1 MTAPA
6 LQALGALGDPSRRAI
21 FEHLTTREATV
32 TDIADRLPITR
43 SAVSQH
49 LRVLK
54 EAGLVTDHAEGRNRI
69 YRIDPRGIGAMRAWL
84 DTQWKDS
91 LDAFRA
97 FADRTASDGESPE

>member
-1 MTAPA
+1 MGNVPDEPEKPDRNRARAAHAAPSAHIVGRLTPHRNDPSDQKDTHAMTAPA

-54 EAGLVTDHAEGRNRI
+54 EAGLV
-69 YRIDPRGIGAMRAWL
+69 
-84 DTQWKDS
+84 
-91 LDAFRA
+91 
-97 FADRTASDGESPE
+97 